1 MTNSKNSTNNS
12 SKSDELYAIAETS
25 GQQFWFEVNRY
36 YDIDRLNAKEKD
48 KITLEKVLLLKDN
61 DSITIG
67 KPYVKDAKIELEV
80 VSHKRDKKILV
91 YKMRPKKKT
100 RRKMG
105 HRQELT
111 RVMVKSIKI
120 GKSVPKSS
128 SKKEETVKKETKP
141 KSEKSTNLTILMAHK
156 KGTGS
161 TRNGRDS
168 NSKRLGVKA
177 YGGEKVTAGSILIRQ
192 RGTSFLPGINV
203 GKGKDDTLFA
213 LKEGTVSFESI
224 KRNLRNRKRVNI
236 VI

>member
-1 MTNSKNSTNNS
+1 MTNSKNSSNNS
-12 SKSDELYAIAETS
+12 KNNELYAIAETS

-48 KITLEKVLLLKDN
+48 KITLEKILLLKDN

-111 RVMVKSIKI
+111 RVMVKSITL

-128 SKKEETVKKETKP
+128 SKKETTKKETKP
-141 KSEKSTNLTILMAHK
+141 KSKKSTN
-156 KGTGS
+156 
-161 TRNGRDS
+161 
-168 NSKRLGVKA
+168 
-177 YGGEKVTAGSILIRQ
+177 
-192 RGTSFLPGINV
+192 
-203 GKGKDDTLFA
+203 
-213 LKEGTVSFESI
+213 
-224 KRNLRNRKRVNI
+224 
-236 VI
+236 